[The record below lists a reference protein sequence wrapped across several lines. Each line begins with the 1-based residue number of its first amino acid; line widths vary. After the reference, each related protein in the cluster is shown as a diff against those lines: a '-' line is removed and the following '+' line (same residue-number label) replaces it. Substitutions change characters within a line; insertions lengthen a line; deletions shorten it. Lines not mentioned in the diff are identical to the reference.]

1 MLALAMTAPQP
12 LELTREA
19 LFERVWSEPLSAV
32 ARELGVSA
40 SGLAK
45 ICDRT
50 SIPYPS
56 RGHWGKVKAGRAPSP
71 PQLPP
76 APDGVENALTIAPGQ
91 PVSRRAT
98 SRLPLEE
105 RRAHLLDAA
114 AQIIVREGLHAV
126 SIKRVAR
133 DVGLTAPRAYHF
145 FPSVDDLLVELA
157 RRELQA
163 VRLARQ
169 QRVDTATRPSERL
182 RLSTVTYLRE
192 VASRGGLLQVLQ
204 AAPAVRKGLRREQ
217 RAIRAANTEVVAGR
231 FSHSHGV
238 PEDIS
243 RAATTVLTSAV
254 LRTGRILARGRIG
267 LDTAETLAAE
277 IVEAGN
283 RRLAARF
290 QAVPASDVDHA

>member
-1 MLALAMTAPQP
+1 MTAPQTI
-12 LELTREA
+12 ELTREA
-19 LFERVWSEPLSAV
+19 LFERVWREPLSVV
-32 ARELGVSA
+32 ARQLGLSA

-50 SIPYPS
+50 AIPYPS
-56 RGHWGKVKAGRAPSP
+56 RGHWGKVKAGRPPSP

-76 APDGVENALTIAPGQ
+76 APPGVEDALPISPGRA
-91 PVSRRAT
+91 VARRA
-98 SRLPLEE
+98 SPKLPLEE
-105 RRAHLLDAA
+105 RRGRLLDAA

-126 SIKRVAR
+126 TIKRVAR

-145 FPSVDDLLVELA
+145 FPSVDDLLIELA
-157 RRELQA
+157 RRELQS
-163 VRLARQ
+163 VRAARL
-169 QRVDTATRPSERL
+169 QRIDTATRPAERL

-217 RAIRAANTEVVAGR
+217 RALRSANTEVVAGR

-238 PEDIS
+238 PEDVA

-254 LRTGRILARGRIG
+254 LRTGRLLARGRLG
-267 LDTAETLAAE
+267 LELAEDLAAE

-290 QAVPASDVDHA
+290 QPAPTDDVDHA

>member
-1 MLALAMTAPQP
+1 MTAPP
-12 LELTREA
+12 TIELTREA
-19 LFERVWSEPLSAV
+19 LFERVWREPLSAV
-32 ARELGVSA
+32 ARQLGLSA

-50 SIPYPS
+50 AIPYPT
-56 RGHWGKVKAGRAPSP
+56 RGHWGKAKAGRAPSP
-71 PQLPP
+71 PQLPS
-76 APDGVENALTIAPGQ
+76 APCGVEDILRIAPGQ
-91 PVSRRAT
+91 AIARRVSP
-98 SRLPLEE
+98 RLPLEE

-126 SIKRVAR
+126 TIKRVAR

-145 FPSVDDLLVELA
+145 FPSVDDLLIELA
-157 RRELQA
+157 RRELQS
-163 VRLARQ
+163 VRTTQQ
-169 QRVDTATRPSERL
+169 QRIDTATRPAERL

-192 VASRGGLLQVLQ
+192 VASRGALLQVLQ

-217 RAIRAANTEVVAGR
+217 RALRSANTEVVAGR

-238 PEDIS
+238 PEDVA

-254 LRTGRILARGRIG
+254 LRTGRLLARGR
-267 LDTAETLAAE
+267 LSLEMAENLAAN

-290 QAVPASDVDHA
+290 RAAGDVDHA

>member
-1 MLALAMTAPQP
+1 MTAPPPIQ
-12 LELTREA
+12 LTRDA
-19 LFERVWSEPLSAV
+19 LFERVWREPLSAV
-32 ARELGVSA
+32 ARQLGLSA

-71 PQLPP
+71 PPLPP
-76 APDGVENALTIAPGQ
+76 APDGVENVLRIAPGRM
-91 PVSRRAT
+91 VARRAS

-163 VRLARQ
+163 VRAAQQ
-169 QRVDTATRPSERL
+169 QRIDTATRPAERL

-192 VASRGGLLQVLQ
+192 IASRGGLLQVLQ

-217 RAIRAANTEVVAGR
+217 RALRAANTEVVAGR

-238 PEDIS
+238 PEDVA
-243 RAATTVLTSAV
+243 RAATMVLTSAV
-254 LRTGRILARGRIG
+254 LRTGRMIARGRLG
-267 LDTAETLAAE
+267 LDVAENLAAE

-290 QAVPASDVDHA
+290 QAASAGDVDHA